1 MENEQLA
8 VKLQEVFDRSLR
20 NEGRIKKLEA
30 ERTAMHDVEISV
42 IRLEEKLTKLGSGVD
57 TLVSKV
63 ETLEQK
69 PAKRWDG
76 VVEKVILTIV
86 AALIGFLLAQ
96 AGIA

>member
-1 MENEQLA
+1 MDNEQFA
-8 VKLQEVFDRSLR
+8 VKLQEVIDRSLR

-42 IRLEEKLTKLGSGVD
+42 IRLEEKLTKLGSAVD

-76 VVEKVILTIV
+76 LVEKIILTIA

-96 AGIA
+96 VGIG